1 MSVRAFLASTPGRR
15 YGLLVLALIAGLL
28 AALPLW
34 RRTDQERIALVATVE
49 RGDVTAVLTLG
60 GTLKPIE
67 AITYRSP
74 LAGREV
80 EIVDL
85 VPEGV
90 RVEAGD
96 RIAQLDTSDLMRDAE
111 RGRQE
116 LRQGQMDLQVAEID
130 RADAEAAIEALD
142 EGEGALTVE
151 EARASLQL
159 AERKVDRLREEY
171 DELKPLLDR
180 GFITRE
186 ELRKSADELEQAE
199 QELTLARKR
208 TTVVVQVAH
217 PRDRQRAA
225 LLLAQKNAQL
235 ENAMTRV
242 RETRARLT
250 LIDDLVARSSL
261 YARRPGLVVY
271 EEFLAASPRRKIRV
285 GDRVTAS
292 QGILTIP
299 EVDRMLME
307 GSVGEAEVHRVQRGQ
322 AAVVR
327 VEAFPDLRLTGKVIR
342 IGTLARTSVDRPFDD
357 KRFDLVIE
365 LDASP
370 SELRPEMT
378 ARAEIVV
385 ANRKDVLLVP
395 VNAVFGRPGAFVAY
409 VPGRSGPERRPVDL
423 GESSDRFVEVV
434 AGLRQDERVMLT
446 EPAEGGRG
454 TPPVTPQT
462 IPGRANAL
470 QPR

>member
-1 MSVRAFLASTPGRR
+1 MKLRAFRASTAGRR
-15 YGLLVLALIAGLL
+15 HGLLVLVLLAGLL
-28 AALPLW
+28 AALTLW
-34 RRTDQERIALVATVE
+34 RRTDQERTALVATVE
-49 RGDVTAVLTLG
+49 RGDITAVLTLG
-60 GTLKPIE
+60 GTLEPIE

-96 RIAQLDTSDLMRDAE
+96 RVAQLDTSDLMRDAE
-111 RGRQE
+111 RVRQE

-130 RADAEAAIEALD
+130 RAEAEAAIEALD

-151 EARASLQL
+151 EARTNLQL

-171 DELKPLLDR
+171 GELKPLLDR

-186 ELRKSADELEQAE
+186 ELRKCADELEQAE
-199 QELTLARKR
+199 QALTLARKR

-225 LLLAQKNAQL
+225 LLVAQKNAQL

-242 RETRARLT
+242 RETQARLA

-307 GSVGEAEVHRVQRGQ
+307 GSVGEAEVHRVHRGQ
-322 AAVVR
+322 TAVVR
-327 VEAFPDLRLTGKVIR
+327 VEAFPDLRLPGKVIR
-342 IGTLARTSVDRPFDD
+342 VGTLARTSVDRPFDD

-370 SELRPEMT
+370 AELRPEMT
-378 ARAEIVV
+378 ARADIVV

-409 VPGRSGPERRPVDL
+409 VPGRSGTETRPVDL
-423 GESSDRFVEVV
+423 GESNDRFVEVV
-434 AGLRQDERVMLT
+434 AGLRQDERVLLT
-446 EPAEGGRG
+446 EPDDGGRG
-454 TPPVTPQT
+454 PLPAGSRPVLGP
-462 IPGRANAL
+462 ANAL